1 MEWQNDKELFQ
12 LMKDTLYTPVVGD
25 VMDTINLRHQFLP
38 AMVQPIDIGM
48 KVVGRAMPVEIEA
61 SDGSADKPFGY
72 LTEALDQLE
81 SGDVYL
87 ASCDYNCA
95 AWGELLTAT
104 ARVRGAVGAVINGY
118 HRDTPQIMAQNW
130 PVFSWGGYAQ
140 DMAVRAVITGFRKPI
155 RIGRV
160 RVNPGD
166 IVFGDRDGVLI
177 IPQDKEVE
185 IITKS
190 LEKARGEKAVRAA
203 IENGMSS
210 TEAFA
215 TFGIL

>member
-1 MEWQNDKELFQ
+1 
-12 LMKDTLYTPVVGD
+12 
-25 VMDTINLRHQFLP
+25 
-38 AMVQPIDIGM
+38 
-48 KVVGRAMPVEIEA
+48 
-61 SDGSADKPFGY
+61 
-72 LTEALDQLE
+72 
-81 SGDVYL
+81 
-87 ASCDYNCA
+87 
-95 AWGELLTAT
+95 
-104 ARVRGAVGAVINGY
+104 
-118 HRDTPQIMAQNW
+118 
-130 PVFSWGGYAQ
+130 
-140 DMAVRAVITGFRKPI
+140 MAVRAVITGFRKPI